1 MSGCSREGWTPAVP
15 STARLVV
22 TPLTGLKPVRVLSEG
37 FFSFCLDSV
46 DKSLIFL
53 LSCLSES
60 LVHYSEE

>member
-1 MSGCSREGWTPAVP
+1 MP